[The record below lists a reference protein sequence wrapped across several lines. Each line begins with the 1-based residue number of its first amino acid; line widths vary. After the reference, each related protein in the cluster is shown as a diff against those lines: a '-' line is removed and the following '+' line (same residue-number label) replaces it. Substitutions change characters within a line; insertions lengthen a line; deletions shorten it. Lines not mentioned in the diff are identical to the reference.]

1 MFKSK
6 KIISFL
12 IILVMMI
19 AIMPLNVT
27 NAAITDV
34 EEGATTNS
42 KITLEKKETGTEEV
56 SYDTNLEE
64 YIANKKNAWI
74 NSLTSEP
81 DYKDEWLSLY
91 VSSNGIYKYPVAL
104 HTYFTGVTTSN
115 SDTILVGDPID
126 LIDSGVVTYNYRL
139 EYKEIT
145 VTKAENPNEISNVNI
160 KLEAPKV
167 GDKVL
172 PQGWTGTDTENIID
186 DGTMEPDKYPTA
198 TSSTEGVKVDSAYW
212 INGTYTER
220 PDDWEL
226 LYFGT
231 FKENTYYYAYID
243 ISALEGK
250 TLNSNLTI
258 KVNGKTPA
266 EVFTVYNNENTHFV
280 AKIKAVEKEVTPI
293 TYEFVEGANQTY
305 TINEDDTATFRL
317 NADYSLF
324 ENGGKV
330 YIDDALVSSDNYI
343 SKSGSTIIT
352 FTKDYMSS
360 LSEGEHTLKVAF
372 NDNGTATTKF
382 TIAKSNIQTT
392 EETETT
398 TAETTTAETATAEE
412 ATTEETTTEAV
423 KSDNP
428 QTGDN
433 IILFMGLFVIATLG
447 TCIIIK
453 YNKNSK

>member
-6 KIISFL
+6 KIVSFL

-160 KLEAPKV
+160 KLEAPIV

-186 DGTMEPDKYPTA
+186 DGTMEP
-198 TSSTEGVKVDSAYW
+198 
-212 INGTYTER
+212 
-220 PDDWEL
+220 
-226 LYFGT
+226 
-231 FKENTYYYAYID
+231 
-243 ISALEGK
+243 
-250 TLNSNLTI
+250 
-258 KVNGKTPA
+258 
-266 EVFTVYNNENTHFV
+266 
-280 AKIKAVEKEVTPI
+280 
-293 TYEFVEGANQTY
+293 
-305 TINEDDTATFRL
+305 
-317 NADYSLF
+317 
-324 ENGGKV
+324 
-330 YIDDALVSSDNYI
+330 
-343 SKSGSTIIT
+343 
-352 FTKDYMSS
+352 
-360 LSEGEHTLKVAF
+360 
-372 NDNGTATTKF
+372 
-382 TIAKSNIQTT
+382 
-392 EETETT
+392 
-398 TAETTTAETATAEE
+398 
-412 ATTEETTTEAV
+412 
-423 KSDNP
+423 
-428 QTGDN
+428 
-433 IILFMGLFVIATLG
+433 
-447 TCIIIK
+447 
-453 YNKNSK
+453 

>member
-1 MFKSK
+1 MSK
-6 KIISFL
+6 TKKMIAFL
-12 IILVMMI
+12 IILVMVV
-19 AIMPLNVT
+19 AIMPLNVV
-27 NAAITDV
+27 NAGITDV
-34 EEGATTNS
+34 DEGATTNS
-42 KITLEKKETGTEEV
+42 KTTLEKKETGTEEV
-56 SYDTNLEE
+56 PYDTNLEE
-64 YIANKKNAWI
+64 YIANKKNTWI

-104 HTYFTGVTTSN
+104 NTYFTGVTTSN
-115 SDTILVGDPID
+115 SDTVLVGDPND
-126 LIDSGVVTYNYRL
+126 LIGIGAATFNYRL
-139 EYKEIT
+139 EYKEVT

-160 KLEAPKV
+160 KLEAPIV

-186 DGTMEPDKYPTA
+186 DGTMEPDKFPTA

-226 LYFGT
+226 LHFGT

-258 KVNGKTPA
+258 KVNGESPA
-266 EVFTVYNNENTHFV
+266 EVFAVYNNESTHFV
-280 AKIKAVEKEVTPI
+280 AKIKSIEKEVTPI

-305 TINEDDTATFRL
+305 TINEDETAIFRI

-330 YIDDALVSSDNYI
+330 YVDDTLVSSDNYT

-352 FTKDYMSS
+352 FTNDYMSS

-372 NDNGTATTKF
+372 NNNGTATTKF
-382 TIAKSNIQTT
+382 TIAKA
-392 EETETT
+392 
-398 TAETTTAETATAEE
+398 AE
-412 ATTEETTTEAV
+412 EETTTEVTTTEEA
-423 KSDNP
+423 KTETPSKNP

-433 IILFMGLFVIATLG
+433 IILFVGLFIIATLG
-447 TCIIIK
+447 TYVVIK
-453 YNKNSK
+453 YNKKSK

>member
-19 AIMPLNVT
+19 AIMPLNAT

-64 YIANKKNAWI
+64 YIANEKNAWI

-258 KVNGKTPA
+258 KVNGETPA

-398 TAETTTAETATAEE
+398 TAETATAETATAEE
-412 ATTEETTTEAV
+412 ATTEAV

>member
-1 MFKSK
+1 MSK
-6 KIISFL
+6 TRKMITFL
-12 IILVMMI
+12 IILVMVV
-19 AIMPLNVT
+19 AIMPLNIV
-27 NAAITDV
+27 NAAITDAD
-34 EEGATTNS
+34 EGATTNS
-42 KITLEKKETGTEEV
+42 KTTLEKKETETEEV
-56 SYDTNLEE
+56 SYNTNLEE
-64 YIANKKNAWI
+64 YIANKKNTWI

-104 HTYFTGVTTSN
+104 NTYFTGVTASN
-115 SDTILVGDPID
+115 SDTVLVGDPND
-126 LIDSGVVTYNYRL
+126 LIGIGAATFNYRL
-139 EYKEIT
+139 EYKEVT

-160 KLEAPKV
+160 KLEAPIV
-167 GDKVL
+167 GDNVL

-186 DGTMEPDKYPTA
+186 DGTMEPDKFPTA

-243 ISALEGK
+243 ISALEEK

-258 KVNGKTPA
+258 KVNGESPA
-266 EVFTVYNNENTHFV
+266 EVFAVYNNESTHFV
-280 AKIKAVEKEVTPI
+280 AKIKSIEKEVTPI

-305 TINEDDTATFRL
+305 TINEDETAIFRI

-330 YIDDALVSSDNYI
+330 YVDDALVSSDNYI

-352 FTKDYMSS
+352 FTKDYISS
-360 LSEGEHTLKVAF
+360 LSEGNHTLKVAF
-372 NDNGTATTKF
+372 NNGGTATTKF
-382 TIAKSNIQTT
+382 TIAKANTQTT
-392 EETETT
+392 EETEN
-398 TAETTTAETATAEE
+398 
-412 ATTEETTTEAV
+412 TTTETTV
-423 KSDNP
+423 TETEKSNNP

-433 IILFMGLFVIATLG
+433 IILFIGLFVIATLG
-447 TCIIIK
+447 TYVVIK
-453 YNKNSK
+453 YNKKSK

>member
-1 MFKSK
+1 MSK
-6 KIISFL
+6 TKKMIAFL
-12 IILVMMI
+12 IILVMVV
-19 AIMPLNVT
+19 AIMPLNVV
-27 NAAITDV
+27 NAGITDV
-34 EEGATTNS
+34 DEGATTNS
-42 KITLEKKETGTEEV
+42 KTTLEKKETGTEEV
-56 SYDTNLEE
+56 PYDTNLEE

-115 SDTILVGDPID
+115 SDTILVGDPND
-126 LIDSGVVTYNYRL
+126 LIGIGAATFNYRL
-139 EYKEIT
+139 EYKEVT

-160 KLEAPKV
+160 KLEAPIV

-258 KVNGKTPA
+258 KVNGESPA
-266 EVFTVYNNENTHFV
+266 EVFAVYNNENTHFV
-280 AKIKAVEKEVTPI
+280 AKIKAIEKEVTPT
-293 TYEFVEGANQTY
+293 TYEYIDNTANQTY
-305 TINEDDTATFRL
+305 TINKDETLTFRI

-330 YIDDALVSSDNYI
+330 YVDDALVSSDNYT

-352 FTKDYMSS
+352 FTKDYISS
-360 LSEGEHTLKVAF
+360 LSEGNHTLKVAF
-372 NDNGTATTKF
+372 NNGGTATTKF
-382 TIAKSNIQTT
+382 TIAKANTQTT
-392 EETETT
+392 EETEN
-398 TAETTTAETATAEE
+398 
-412 ATTEETTTEAV
+412 TTTETTV
-423 KSDNP
+423 TETEKSNNP

-433 IILFMGLFVIATLG
+433 IILFIGLFVIATLG
-447 TCIIIK
+447 TYVVIK
-453 YNKNSK
+453 YNKKSK

>member
-1 MFKSK
+1 MSK
-6 KIISFL
+6 TRKMITFL
-12 IILVMMI
+12 IILVMVV
-19 AIMPLNVT
+19 AIMPLNIV
-27 NAAITDV
+27 NAAITDAD
-34 EEGATTNS
+34 EGATTNS
-42 KITLEKKETGTEEV
+42 KTTLEKKETETEEV
-56 SYDTNLEE
+56 SYNTNLEE
-64 YIANKKNAWI
+64 YIANKKNTWI

-104 HTYFTGVTTSN
+104 NTYFTGVTASN
-115 SDTILVGDPID
+115 SDTVLVGDPND
-126 LIDSGVVTYNYRL
+126 LIGIGAATFNYRL
-139 EYKEIT
+139 EYKEVT

-160 KLEAPKV
+160 KLEAPIV

-186 DGTMEPDKYPTA
+186 DGTMEPDKFPTA

-243 ISALEGK
+243 ISALEEK

-258 KVNGKTPA
+258 KVNGESPA
-266 EVFTVYNNENTHFV
+266 EVFAVYNNESTHFV
-280 AKIKAVEKEVTPI
+280 AKIKSIEKEVTPI

-305 TINEDDTATFRL
+305 TINEDETAIFRI

-330 YIDDALVSSDNYI
+330 YVDDALVSSDNYT

-352 FTKDYMSS
+352 FTKDYISS
-360 LSEGEHTLKVAF
+360 LSEGNHTLKVAF
-372 NDNGTATTKF
+372 NNGGTATTKF
-382 TIAKSNIQTT
+382 TIAKANTQTT
-392 EETETT
+392 EETEN
-398 TAETTTAETATAEE
+398 
-412 ATTEETTTEAV
+412 TTTETTV
-423 KSDNP
+423 TETEKSNNP

-433 IILFMGLFVIATLG
+433 IILFIGLFVIATLG
-447 TCIIIK
+447 TYVVIK
-453 YNKNSK
+453 YNKKSK

>member
-447 TCIIIK
+447 TYVVIK
-453 YNKNSK
+453 YNKKSK

>member
-6 KIISFL
+6 KIVSFL

-160 KLEAPKV
+160 KLEAPIV

-186 DGTMEPDKYPTA
+186 DGTMEPDKFPTA

-226 LYFGT
+226 LHFGT

-258 KVNGKTPA
+258 KVNGESPA
-266 EVFTVYNNENTHFV
+266 EVFAVYNNESTHFV
-280 AKIKAVEKEVTPI
+280 AKIKSIEKEVTPI

-305 TINEDDTATFRL
+305 TINEDETAIFRI

-330 YIDDALVSSDNYI
+330 YVDDALVSSDNYT

-352 FTKDYMSS
+352 FTKDYISS
-360 LSEGEHTLKVAF
+360 LSEGNHTLKVAF
-372 NDNGTATTKF
+372 NNGGTATTKF
-382 TIAKSNIQTT
+382 TIAKANTQTT
-392 EETETT
+392 EETEN
-398 TAETTTAETATAEE
+398 
-412 ATTEETTTEAV
+412 TTTETTV
-423 KSDNP
+423 TETEKSNNP

-433 IILFMGLFVIATLG
+433 IILFIGLFVIATLG
-447 TCIIIK
+447 TYVVIK
-453 YNKNSK
+453 YNKKSK

>member
-1 MFKSK
+1 MSK
-6 KIISFL
+6 TRKMITFL
-12 IILVMMI
+12 IILVMVV
-19 AIMPLNVT
+19 AIMPLNIV
-27 NAAITDV
+27 NAAITDAD
-34 EEGATTNS
+34 EGATTNS
-42 KITLEKKETGTEEV
+42 KTTLEKKETETEEV
-56 SYDTNLEE
+56 SYNTNLEE
-64 YIANKKNAWI
+64 YIANKKNTWI

-104 HTYFTGVTTSN
+104 NTYFTGVTTSN
-115 SDTILVGDPID
+115 SDTVLVGDPIG
-126 LIDSGVVTYNYRL
+126 IGAATFNYRL
-139 EYKEIT
+139 EYKEVT

-160 KLEAPKV
+160 KLEAPIV

-186 DGTMEPDKYPTA
+186 DGTMEPDKFPTA

-226 LYFGT
+226 LHFGT

-258 KVNGKTPA
+258 KVNGESPA
-266 EVFTVYNNENTHFV
+266 EVFAVYNNESTHFV
-280 AKIKAVEKEVTPI
+280 AKIKSIEKEVTPI

-305 TINEDDTATFRL
+305 TINEDETAIFRI
-317 NADYSLF
+317 NADYLLF

-330 YIDDALVSSDNYI
+330 YVDDALVSSDNYT

-352 FTKDYMSS
+352 FTKDYISS
-360 LSEGEHTLKVAF
+360 LSEGNHTLKVAF
-372 NDNGTATTKF
+372 NNGGTATTKF
-382 TIAKSNIQTT
+382 TIAKANIQTT

-398 TAETTTAETATAEE
+398 TAKT
-412 ATTEETTTEAV
+412 V
-423 KSDNP
+423 KSNNP

-433 IILFMGLFVIATLG
+433 IILFIGLFVIATLG
-447 TCIIIK
+447 TYLVIK

>member
-258 KVNGKTPA
+258 KVNGETPA

-305 TINEDDTATFRL
+305 TINKDDTATFKI

-330 YIDDALVSSDNYI
+330 YIDDTLVSSDKYT
-343 SKSGSTIIT
+343 SKTGSTIIT

-372 NDNGTATTKF
+372 NNGGSATTKF
-382 TIAKSNIQTT
+382 TVAKAD
-392 EETETT
+392 TT
-398 TAETTTAETATAEE
+398 TTTKAAAAKTADALPY
-412 ATTEETTTEAV
+412 V
-423 KSDNP
+423 
-428 QTGDN
+428 G
-433 IILFMGLFVIATLG
+433 LVLVFMGAFAIAVVSVRR
-447 TCIIIK
+447 K
-453 YNKNSK
+453 F

>member
-19 AIMPLNVT
+19 AIMPLNAT

-64 YIANKKNAWI
+64 YIANEKNAWI

-167 GDKVL
+167 GDKVR

-258 KVNGKTPA
+258 KVNGETPA

-398 TAETTTAETATAEE
+398 TAETATAETATAEE
-412 ATTEETTTEAV
+412 ATTEAV

>member
-1 MFKSK
+1 MSK
-6 KIISFL
+6 TRKIITFL
-12 IILVMMI
+12 IILVMVV
-19 AIMPLNVT
+19 AIMPLNIV
-27 NAAITDV
+27 NAAITDAD
-34 EEGATTNS
+34 EGATTNS
-42 KITLEKKETGTEEV
+42 KTTLEKKETETEEV
-56 SYDTNLEE
+56 SYNTNLEE
-64 YIANKKNAWI
+64 YIANKKNTWI

-104 HTYFTGVTTSN
+104 NTYFTGVTASN
-115 SDTILVGDPID
+115 SDTVLVGDPND
-126 LIDSGVVTYNYRL
+126 LIGIGAATFNYRL
-139 EYKEIT
+139 EYKEVT

-160 KLEAPKV
+160 KLEAPIV

-186 DGTMEPDKYPTA
+186 DGTMEPDKFPTA

-226 LYFGT
+226 LHFGT

-258 KVNGKTPA
+258 KVNGESPA
-266 EVFTVYNNENTHFV
+266 EVFAVYNNESTHFV
-280 AKIKAVEKEVTPI
+280 AKIKSIEKEVTPI

-305 TINEDDTATFRL
+305 TINEDETAIFRI

-330 YIDDALVSSDNYI
+330 YVDDALVSSDNYT

-352 FTKDYMSS
+352 FTKDYISS
-360 LSEGEHTLKVAF
+360 LSEGNHTLKVAF
-372 NDNGTATTKF
+372 NNGGTATTKF
-382 TIAKSNIQTT
+382 TIAKANTQTT
-392 EETETT
+392 EETEN
-398 TAETTTAETATAEE
+398 
-412 ATTEETTTEAV
+412 TTTETTV
-423 KSDNP
+423 TETEKSNNP

-433 IILFMGLFVIATLG
+433 IILFIGLFVIATLG
-447 TCIIIK
+447 TYVVIK
-453 YNKNSK
+453 YNKKSK